1 MSGLFPQPLV
11 ERRPIIG
18 VMGSHSDPHVESS
31 RQVGE
36 WVARQGYHLL
46 TGAGGGVM
54 AAVSQAF
61 AEVPDR
67 VGHVIGVVPSLSADP
82 RSPVAP
88 GYPNPWVEIP
98 VYTHLDTGGPRG
110 DEPTSRNHL
119 NVLTSTVV
127 VLLPGGEGTAS
138 EARLALRYNTPCI
151 AFVGSREEIPL
162 LPDEIPDEAELAD
175 VVGFVR
181 QAIGKLR
188 SPPLPVDTA

>member
-1 MSGLFPQPLV
+1 MLGLCPQPLV

-18 VMGSHSDPHVESS
+18 VMGSHSSPHTEYA

-54 AAVSQAF
+54 AAVSRAF

-67 VGHVIGVVPSLSADP
+67 AGHVIGVVPSESDATGRLP
-82 RSPVAP
+82 LP

-98 VYTHLDTGGPRG
+98 FYTHLGTGGPRG
-110 DEPTSRNHL
+110 DEPMSRNHV

-138 EARLALRYNTPCI
+138 EARLALRYDTPCI
-151 AFVGSREEIPL
+151 AFVGSRDEIPS
-162 LPDEIPDEAELAD
+162 LPREIPDEAGLEQ
-175 VVGFVR
+175 VVGFV
-181 QAIGKLR
+181 QSSIGRLH
-188 SPPLPVDTA
+188 SPPPRAGRA